1 MLKTGRI
8 VAMKHNIIINSRLVS
23 DKTFATRFKSF
34 LKDVQVNCFAGQEEL
49 EYMKYVADKLLR
61 HQIATATNKLEIEY
75 LDQCHNKI
83 IVYKIAE
90 EFSKTPGARYK
101 HESDFSGEELREIL
115 VRKISD
121 VILLDK
127 KLLIDLDGVAGYGS
141 AFIDEVFRELKNAF
155 PNIESKIILK
165 SDEEPYLI
173 DDIKE
178 VL

>member
-75 LDQCHNKI
+75 FEQLTPD
-83 IVYKIAE
+83 
-90 EFSKTPGARYK
+90 EFWA
-101 HESDFSGEELREIL
+101 D
-115 VRKISD
+115 
-121 VILLDK
+121 
-127 KLLIDLDGVAGYGS
+127 
-141 AFIDEVFRELKNAF
+141 
-155 PNIESKIILK
+155 
-165 SDEEPYLI
+165 
-173 DDIKE
+173 
-178 VL
+178 